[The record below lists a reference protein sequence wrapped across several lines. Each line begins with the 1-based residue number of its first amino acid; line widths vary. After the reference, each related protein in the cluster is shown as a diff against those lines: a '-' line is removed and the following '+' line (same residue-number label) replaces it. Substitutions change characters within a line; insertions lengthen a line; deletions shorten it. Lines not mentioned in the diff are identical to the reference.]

1 MTLADRVALIRPGV
15 ELRRPGAER
24 PGAQRPGGT
33 WADFGA
39 GSGAFTQALAS
50 LVGPDAVIYAL
61 DRDERALRA
70 LEGALRALERAAE
83 GRAPR
88 IVCVRA
94 DFTQAAAMREADLP
108 LLDGVLLAN
117 SLHFQADA
125 CQTLSLAAA
134 RLKPAGVLL
143 VVEYDVNRAN
153 PWVPHPLPW
162 SDLPRTAE
170 CAGLVEARLLGSR
183 PSRYHGSMYA
193 AACRKP
199 GSGDKA

>member
-1 MTLADRVALIRPGV
+1 MTLTDRVSLIRPGM
-15 ELRRPGAER
+15 EPTRPGVE
-24 PGAQRPGGT
+24 RPGGT
-33 WADFGA
+33 WADLGA
-39 GSGAFTQALAS
+39 GSGAFTEALAS
-50 LVGPDAVIYAL
+50 LLGPDAVIYAL

-70 LEGALRALERAAE
+70 LEGSLALKRTGE
-83 GRAPR
+83 GPR
-88 IVCVRA
+88 IICRRA
-94 DFTQAAAMREADLP
+94 DFSRAEAMREADLP

-125 CQTLSLAAA
+125 CAVLSLAAA

-162 SDLPRTAE
+162 SRFPAAAA
-170 CAGLVEARLLGSR
+170 CAGLAGARLLGSR
-183 PSRYHGSMYA
+183 PSAYHGSMYA

-199 GSGDKA
+199 GSEDKE